1 MSSSRSL
8 SRSAPSRPRHTAAT
22 LLAALALLPALAAQD
37 LRQVL
42 PEPVPPLVNAP
53 ATTEPEPDLA
63 EIKTA
68 LGGAA
73 EGEEVLVAEL
83 KGVVLLRDASQLGTI
98 PLAPGQTSNL
108 RDFPELGRDELQG
121 AIDLFVGEAV
131 SRESILRLRLT
142 LGMLLAQQ
150 GRPFSVIYTPPQDI
164 TDGTLQFVLLESSVG
179 AVRVEGARHFSD
191 ADYLRRVP
199 QRAGD
204 PVDAAAL
211 NTGIERINRNP
222 FRQAALRVG
231 KGEAPATTDVVI
243 MVEERFPLRL
253 FAGYNNTGTATTTE
267 DRITAG
273 VNWGN
278 AFGLGHQM
286 TVQWTSDIESRYSR
300 SVSAN
305 YIADLPRN
313 HTFALFGAYSEIASV
328 PAGGLSTEGTS
339 WQLGANYDL
348 PLPSAAK
355 RYTHSLQFGADF
367 KSSDNNIEFA
377 LPPFIIPI
385 SDNLTHIV
393 QARVEY
399 RGTLDDAFG
408 ATTASLKVTA
418 SPGGLSSENDDT
430 AFGGS
435 RAGAEATYAYANLGL
450 TRQTRLDALARGLGW
465 TVRGE
470 LQLSSGNLLGS
481 EQFSG
486 GGAGS
491 VRGYEQGEV
500 VGDNAFFFSQELNLQ
515 TFPVL
520 RRVSEGAPM
529 DVLSPYLFHDYA
541 RLWNVDKLPGERPF
555 NLHSVG
561 VGVRYQLSR
570 HGNVQAAYG
579 WQLRDSGSSDT
590 GDNSRLHFAA
600 NLSF

>member
-1 MSSSRSL
+1 MFAIRPVASSRS
-8 SRSAPSRPRHTAAT
+8 SRRHYAA
-22 LLAALALLPALAAQD
+22 LLAALALLPALGAQD

-42 PEPVPPLVNAP
+42 PEPVPPLVDAP
-53 ATTEPEPDLA
+53 ETTNPAPDFAQL
-63 EIKTA
+63 KTQ

-73 EGEEVLVAEL
+73 EGEVVLVAEL
-83 KGVVLLRDASQLGTI
+83 KSVVLLRDASQLGTI

-108 RDFPELGRDELQG
+108 HDFPELDTGPLQS

-131 SRESILRLRLT
+131 SQESILRLRLS
-142 LGMLLAQQ
+142 LSMLLAQQ
-150 GRPFSVIYTPPQDI
+150 GRPFSIIYTPPQDI
-164 TDGTLQFVLLESSVG
+164 TDGILHLVVQESAVG
-179 AVRVEGARHFSD
+179 EVRVEGARYFSTSH
-191 ADYLRRVP
+191 YLGRVT

-243 MVEERFPLRL
+243 MVEERFPVRV

-267 DRITAG
+267 DRINAG

-286 TVQWTSDIESRYSR
+286 TAQWTSDLESRYSR

-313 HTFALFGAYSEIASV
+313 HTLAFFGAYSEIASV
-328 PAGGLSTEGTS
+328 PNGGLSTEGTS

-355 RYTHSLQFGADF
+355 RYTHTLQFGADF

-377 LPPFIIPI
+377 QPPFIIPI
-385 SDNLTHIV
+385 SDNLTHIAQV
-393 QARVEY
+393 RAEY
-399 RGTLDDAFG
+399 RGTLADNHG
-408 ATTASLKVTA
+408 ATTASLKLTA
-418 SPGGLSSENDDT
+418 SPGGLSSENDAA
-430 AFGGS
+430 AFAGS
-435 RAGAEATYAYANLGL
+435 RAGAEATYAYANLAL
-450 TRQTRLDALARGLGW
+450 TRQTRLDALLRGLGW
-465 TVRGE
+465 TVLGE
-470 LQLSSGNLLGS
+470 LQLASGNLLGS

-486 GGAGS
+486 GGVGS

-500 VGDNAFFFSQELNLQ
+500 VGDNAFFFSQELNLP
-515 TFPVL
+515 TFSVL
-520 RRVSEGAPM
+520 RRVAEGAPL
-529 DVLSPYLFHDYA
+529 DALSPYLFHEYA

-561 VGVRYQLSR
+561 VGVRYQVGR

-590 GDNSRLHFAA
+590 GDNSRLHFSA